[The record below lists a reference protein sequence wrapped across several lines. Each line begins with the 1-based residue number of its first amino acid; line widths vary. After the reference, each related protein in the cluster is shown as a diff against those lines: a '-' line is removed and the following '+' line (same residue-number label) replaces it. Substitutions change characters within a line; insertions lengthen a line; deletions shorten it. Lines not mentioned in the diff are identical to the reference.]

1 MQLDHGYAALPN
13 GMRLHYASTGSGP
26 LMLFVHG
33 FPEFWYEWKDQLA
46 EFGKDHRAVALD
58 MRGYN
63 LSSKPAEVS
72 AYKPK
77 HLVEDLRLLIEH
89 LGAARCVMVAHDW
102 GGAAAWNFAAAH
114 PELLDKLVIVN
125 APHPVTF
132 ARELRDNPAQQAA
145 SAYMNLFRSEK
156 AERVLSEHD
165 HARLVRMTLDAW
177 AANGGTA
184 TDEDRR
190 AYLEAWA
197 QSGALTGS
205 LNYYRASPLHPPE
218 AGGGKAPP
226 QLDAAMFRVRV
237 PTLVIWGERDEAL
250 LTGNLDGLETMVEQ
264 LQVVRIAEGSHW
276 VVHEQPAKVNALIR
290 AFVSGTD

>member
-1 MQLDHGYAALPN
+1 MQLEHDYAALAN
-13 GMRLHYASTGSGP
+13 GMRLHYVSAGAGP

-46 EFGKDHRAVALD
+46 EFGRDHRAVALD

-72 AYKPK
+72 AYKPR

-102 GGAAAWNFAAAH
+102 GGAVAWNFAAAH
-114 PELLDKLVIVN
+114 PERLDRLVIVN

-156 AERVLSEHD
+156 AERVLAEHD
-165 HARLVRMTLDAW
+165 HARLTRMTLDTW

-184 TDEDRR
+184 SDDDRR
-190 AYLEAWA
+190 AYLEAWS
-197 QSGALTGS
+197 QPGALTGS

-218 AGGGKAPP
+218 AGSKEAPP
-226 QLDAAMFRVRV
+226 RLDPEMFRVRV
-237 PTLVIWGERDEAL
+237 PTLVIWGERDQAL
-250 LTGNLDGLETMVEQ
+250 LTGNLDGLEAMVDR
-264 LQVVRIAEGSHW
+264 LQVVRIPEGSHW
-276 VVHEQPAKVNALIR
+276 VVHEQPETVNALIR
-290 AFVSGTD
+290 AFVSDPG